1 MQPVW
6 VLSVDLQT
14 KTATFQSGLSD
25 AAKSARGAF
34 TQIRSGAGE
43 MGRETSGH
51 MMEARHSVMMLGEE
65 FGVHLPRALT
75 SFIASIGPIGAALE
89 AAFPF
94 LAIALGAT
102 LLLEH
107 LAKMRAAGLQLTEDQ
122 EKFGTAV
129 NNAFNTFEAKLINSQ
144 IRVDELTH
152 NHLDALRLK
161 LELIDHQSMDELAH
175 AFEGLAKDAEVVMK
189 GLEGH
194 WYTFGVG
201 SDEAK
206 RDLEVFQ
213 NKYQHLLSLHTEAG
227 RQEATN
233 LLTGTL
239 KTAEDVLHAQQI
251 IKANRDSG
259 GGQTDDSFQAE
270 RLLAINKQ
278 SLAVTQ
284 SEIDSH
290 EALVGALR
298 EQVSLEQVSAM
309 TAANNKKADKGADT
323 SAQAGIRAAAQR
335 EAAESQL
342 RMGEMAVSADRAI
355 AKSQLDI
362 HRASVEERLKSDLD
376 FADRE
381 QALHLAANQAEIA
394 ALDKSGKDYQNQL
407 KALKDKALEISAQ
420 HEAQVT
426 ELTARAATEAAA
438 RDLRNL
444 EQAEREKIDHT
455 VKGTKARL
463 AVLDAA
469 IKEEESKNLQDTN
482 FYRELLSQ
490 RVNLITEMAEE
501 EKKLKAEAGQEEAAH
516 EQKMGELILA
526 AQKQHQELLNSAHH
540 VSDAQRV
547 AQETAAANAEYQI
560 KLKAFQKEE
569 AALDKSGKDYA
580 NKLKALQDK
589 EKQLTQQHEN
599 EITAIKEKA
608 EEQRN
613 SRILSANNRF
623 ADALSSNLTKT
634 LMGHQSFA
642 KMINQLGDQVVSGM
656 IQNAIKSMLT
666 DDMTKERDAA
676 AAARKAFNIGMSI
689 GGPAGIVLGPVMG
702 AAAFAAVM
710 AFQGGTDAVPGVGT
724 GDIVP
729 AMLTPGE
736 GVVPKGVME
745 GLSNLAKSGGLSGGP
760 AHVTHIHG
768 VHFAPTIHAL
778 DSDGVDTVLEK
789 HQATFQKHF
798 ENVLRKQNR

>member
-107 LAKMRAAGLQLTEDQ
+107 LAKMKAAGLQLTEDQ
-122 EKFGTAV
+122 ERFGTAV

-309 TAANNKKADKGADT
+309 TAANNKKADKDADT

-335 EAAESQL
+335 EASESQL
-342 RMGEMAVSADRAI
+342 RMGEMAVSSDRAT
-355 AKSQLDI
+355 AKAQLDI
-362 HRASVEERLKSDLD
+362 HRASIEERLKSDID
-376 FADRE
+376 FEGRE
-381 QALHLAANQAEIA
+381 QALHMAANQAEIA

-407 KALKDKALEISAQ
+407 KALKDKALEINAQ
-420 HEAQVT
+420 YEAKVS
-426 ELTARAATEAAA
+426 ELTAKAATECAA

-444 EQAEREKIDHT
+444 EQAEREKIEAT
-455 VKGTKARL
+455 QKGSAARIAAL
-463 AVLDAA
+463 NAA
-469 IKEEESKNLQDTN
+469 IKEEEAKGQQDTS
-482 FYRELLSQ
+482 FYRDLLNQ
-490 RVNLITEMAEE
+490 RVEALRQEAEE
-501 EKKLKAEAGQEEAAH
+501 EAKLKAEAGQEAAEH
-516 EQKMGELILA
+516 EQKMGELLLS
-526 AQKQHQELLNSAHH
+526 AQKQHQAMLNSSHH

-569 AALDKSGKDYA
+569 AALDKHGKDYA

-613 SRILSANNRF
+613 SR
-623 ADALSSNLTKT
+623 
-634 LMGHQSFA
+634 
-642 KMINQLGDQVVSGM
+642 
-656 IQNAIKSMLT
+656 
-666 DDMTKERDAA
+666 
-676 AAARKAFNIGMSI
+676 
-689 GGPAGIVLGPVMG
+689 
-702 AAAFAAVM
+702 
-710 AFQGGTDAVPGVGT
+710 
-724 GDIVP
+724 
-729 AMLTPGE
+729 
-736 GVVPKGVME
+736 
-745 GLSNLAKSGGLSGGP
+745 
-760 AHVTHIHG
+760 
-768 VHFAPTIHAL
+768 
-778 DSDGVDTVLEK
+778 
-789 HQATFQKHF
+789 
-798 ENVLRKQNR
+798 